1 MSSFFGV
8 DKILI
13 SAQGYFILVHESF
26 KRAFFTI
33 ILDKIL
39 IYSEKMA
46 FVIFAILTMKLLKLV
61 SALQNLGLL
70 KRKGRIFVFSAVVT
84 FTVAGHSEKVASS
97 IQND

>member
-1 MSSFFGV
+1 
-8 DKILI
+8 
-13 SAQGYFILVHESF
+13 
-26 KRAFFTI
+26 
-33 ILDKIL
+33 
-39 IYSEKMA
+39 MA
-46 FVIFAILTMKLLKLV
+46 FVIFAIFTMKLLKLV